1 MIYVTLSAYGLD
13 WMQQQCNLYH
23 NNIVTDAPE
32 WLYSAW
38 KIKRVEIIKKKLK
51 LATESNEEDY
61 DAIEI
66 GSCRDL
72 VQTNNKGGYRNEDYE
87 SYSWI

>member
-1 MIYVTLSAYGLD
+1 M
-13 WMQQQCNLYH
+13 
-23 NNIVTDAPE
+23 VTDAPE

-51 LATESNEEDY
+51 LAIESNEEDY

-66 GSCRDL
+66 GSCRD
-72 VQTNNKGGYRNEDYE
+72 VSRNE
-87 SYSWI
+87 

>member
-1 MIYVTLSAYGLD
+1 MIYVMLFAYGLD
-13 WMQQQCNLYH
+13 WMQQQRNLCH
-23 NNIVTDAPE
+23 NNMVTDAPE

-66 GSCRDL
+66 GSCCD
-72 VQTNNKGGYRNEDYE
+72 VSRNE
-87 SYSWI
+87 